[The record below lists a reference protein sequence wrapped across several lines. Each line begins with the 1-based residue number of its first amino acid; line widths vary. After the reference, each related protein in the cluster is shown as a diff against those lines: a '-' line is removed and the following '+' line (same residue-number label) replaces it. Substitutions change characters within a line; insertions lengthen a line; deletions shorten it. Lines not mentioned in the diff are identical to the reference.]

1 MNHFFELFDGRNLAD
16 VLAGISILYRKGKEE
31 ETHLFSFLEPLEFQ
45 VWLFV
50 ATSLLGI
57 SITLFIVSR

>member
-1 MNHFFELFDGRNLAD
+1 MS
-16 VLAGISILYRKGKEE
+16 AGISILYRKGKEE

-50 ATSLLGI
+50 ATSLLGV
-57 SITLFIVSR
+57 SITLFIVSRYDETARFTIEIILRI